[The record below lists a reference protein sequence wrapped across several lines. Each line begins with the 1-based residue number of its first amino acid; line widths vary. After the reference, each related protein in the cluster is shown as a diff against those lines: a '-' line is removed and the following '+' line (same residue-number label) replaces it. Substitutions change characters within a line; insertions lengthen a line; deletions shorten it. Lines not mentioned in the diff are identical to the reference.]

1 MKDKITEGI
10 LNFAMVLQTNRFMSA
25 IKNAFTALLPIII
38 GGAFCTLILNVGLST
53 TTTGLS
59 LAKLPGMAWL
69 SGLTPMFNAANYAT
83 MNFFAIGLVVLASI
97 ELAKHH
103 GRDEIIVP
111 AVALAS
117 YIALCATTV
126 VITAESGE
134 VINVANVLA
143 SKFTNAQGLFMG
155 MFSSLISTELYCKIV
170 NGGKFEI
177 KMPDSVPSNV
187 VRAFNVLFPSIIT
200 ILTMAAFG
208 QLFNVITGYTVFDA
222 IAVFIQTPLQGLL
235 TGLPGYLLIFF
246 ISTLLWSFGIH
257 GTQVIKPV
265 YEATLLIA
273 LAENAENAL
282 AGLPATNILNTS
294 FLNVFTISTGAG
306 ITFGLI
312 VSILLFSKKPEHRA
326 IAKLSVAPGIFN
338 INETVTFGLP
348 VVLNPVFAIPFML
361 APIVSATIGYFLT
374 KIGFATIML
383 YNVPWTTPPL
393 LSAFLATG
401 GHIGT
406 VIAQAIA
413 IASSILVYAPFVLMA
428 NKQRDTEVESLEI
441 N

>member
-1 MKDKITEGI
+1 MKDTITEGI
-10 LNFAMVLQTNRFMSA
+10 LKFAMVLQTNRFMSA

-38 GGAFCTLILNVGLST
+38 GGAFFTLILNVGLST
-53 TTTGLS
+53 TTAGIS
-59 LAKLPGMAWL
+59 LEKLPGMGWL
-69 SGLTPMFNAANYAT
+69 ESLSPMFNAANYAT
-83 MNFFAIGLVVLASI
+83 MNFFAIGLVILASI
-97 ELAKHH
+97 ELGKHH

-111 AVALAS
+111 DVALAS
-117 YIALCATTV
+117 YIALCTTV
-126 VITAESGE
+126 VAVTAESGE

-155 MFSSLISTELYCKIV
+155 MLSSLVSTELYCKIV
-170 NGGKFEI
+170 NSKKLELS
-177 KMPDSVPSNV
+177 MPDSVPSNV
-187 VRAFNVLFPSIIT
+187 VRAFNVLIPSIVT
-200 ILTMAAFG
+200 ILAVAAFG
-208 QLFNVITGYTVFDA
+208 QVFQTITGYTVFDA

-235 TGLPGYLLIFF
+235 TGLPGYLFIFF
-246 ISTLLWSFGIH
+246 ITALLWTFGIH

-282 AGLPATNILNTS
+282 AGIPATNILNTS
-294 FLNVFTISTGAG
+294 FLNTFTITTGAG

-312 VSILLFSKKPEHRA
+312 VSILLFSKKEDHRA
-326 IAKLSVAPGIFN
+326 VAKISVAPGIFN

-348 VVLNPVFAIPFML
+348 VVLNPIFAIPFML
-361 APIVSATIGYFLT
+361 APIVSATIGYTFT
-374 KIGFATIML
+374 KLGIATVMI

-401 GHIGT
+401 GHLGT
-406 VIAQAIA
+406 VFTQAIA
-413 IASSILVYAPFVLMA
+413 IASSILVYAPFVLIS
-428 NKQRDTEVESLEI
+428 NKQQDPVIEEV

>member
-1 MKDKITEGI
+1 MKDTITEGI
-10 LNFAMVLQTNRFMSA
+10 LKFAMVLQTNRFMSA

-38 GGAFCTLILNVGLST
+38 GGAFFTLILNVGLST
-53 TTTGLS
+53 TTAGIS
-59 LAKLPGMAWL
+59 LAKLPGMGWL
-69 SGLTPMFNAANYAT
+69 ESLSPMFNAANYAT
-83 MNFFAIGLVVLASI
+83 MNFFAIGLVILASI
-97 ELAKHH
+97 ELGKHH

-117 YIALCATTV
+117 YIALCTTV
-126 VITAESGE
+126 VAVTAESGE

-155 MFSSLISTELYCKIV
+155 MLSSLVSTELYCKIV
-170 NGGKFEI
+170 NSKKLELS
-177 KMPDSVPSNV
+177 MPDSVPSNV
-187 VRAFNVLFPSIIT
+187 VRAFNVLIPSIVT
-200 ILTMAAFG
+200 ILAVAAFG
-208 QLFNVITGYTVFDA
+208 QVFQTITGYTVFDA

-235 TGLPGYLLIFF
+235 TGLPGYLFIFF
-246 ISTLLWSFGIH
+246 ITALLWTFGIH

-282 AGLPATNILNTS
+282 AGIPATNILNTS
-294 FLNVFTISTGAG
+294 FLNTFTITTGAG

-312 VSILLFSKKPEHRA
+312 VSILLFSKKEDHRA
-326 IAKLSVAPGIFN
+326 VAKISVAPGIFN

-348 VVLNPVFAIPFML
+348 VVLNPIFAIPFML
-361 APIVSATIGYFLT
+361 APIVSATIGYTFT
-374 KIGFATIML
+374 KLGIATVMI

-401 GHIGT
+401 GHLGT
-406 VIAQAIA
+406 VFTQAIA
-413 IASSILVYAPFVLMA
+413 IASSILVYAPFVLIS
-428 NKQRDTEVESLEI
+428 NKQKDPVIEEV

>member
-1 MKDKITEGI
+1 MKDTITEGI
-10 LNFAMVLQTNRFMSA
+10 LKFAMVLQTNRFMSA

-38 GGAFCTLILNVGLST
+38 GGAFFTLILNVGLST
-53 TTTGLS
+53 TTAGIS
-59 LAKLPGMAWL
+59 LEKLPGMGWL
-69 SGLTPMFNAANYAT
+69 ESLSPMFNAANYAT
-83 MNFFAIGLVVLASI
+83 MNFFAIGLVILASI
-97 ELAKHH
+97 ELGKHH

-117 YIALCATTV
+117 YIALCTTV
-126 VITAESGE
+126 VAVTAESGE

-155 MFSSLISTELYCKIV
+155 MLSSLVSTELYCKIV
-170 NGGKFEI
+170 NSKKLELS
-177 KMPDSVPSNV
+177 MPDSVPSNV
-187 VRAFNVLFPSIIT
+187 VRAFNVLIPSIVT
-200 ILTMAAFG
+200 ILAVAAFG
-208 QLFNVITGYTVFDA
+208 QVFQTITGYTVFDA

-235 TGLPGYLLIFF
+235 TGLPGYLFIFF
-246 ISTLLWSFGIH
+246 ITALLWTFGIH

-282 AGLPATNILNTS
+282 AGIPATNILNTS
-294 FLNVFTISTGAG
+294 FLNTFTITTGAG

-312 VSILLFSKKPEHRA
+312 VSILLFSKKEDHRA
-326 IAKLSVAPGIFN
+326 VAKISVAPGIFN

-348 VVLNPVFAIPFML
+348 VVLNPIFAIPFML
-361 APIVSATIGYFLT
+361 APIVSATIGYTFT
-374 KIGFATIML
+374 KLGIATVMI

-401 GHIGT
+401 GHLGT
-406 VIAQAIA
+406 VFTQAIA
-413 IASSILVYAPFVLMA
+413 IASSILVYAPFVLIS
-428 NKQRDTEVESLEI
+428 NKQKDPVIEEV